1 MNKAESINRIM
12 AGVAEYINK
21 DRKNPVSIYYFRETE
36 ESISEYD
43 DFYVRY
49 FSMYPGRECVY
60 ITETID
66 GSTRLLYV
74 QNVEGDSVLT
84 AVYETMNLIAEKF

>member
-21 DRKNPVSIYYFRETE
+21 ERKNPVSIYYFRETE

-49 FSMYPGRECVY
+49 FGMYPGRECVY
-60 ITETID
+60 VTETID
-66 GSTRLLYV
+66 SSTRLLYV